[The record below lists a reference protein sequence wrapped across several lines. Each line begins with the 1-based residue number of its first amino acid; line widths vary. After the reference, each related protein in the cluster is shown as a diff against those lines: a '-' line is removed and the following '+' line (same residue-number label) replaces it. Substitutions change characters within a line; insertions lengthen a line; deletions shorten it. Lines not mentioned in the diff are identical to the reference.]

1 MIDSILASEDIADF
15 NRPGGTDKQSI
26 HSYGPVYED
35 LLARFQG
42 KSVNLLEVGV
52 QYGGSLLLWHQLLP
66 KAYIVGVDVQNAVHP
81 SIFERMDNARYS
93 LIVDDAYSDATAA
106 KIKTIMPT
114 GIDVAIDDG
123 PHTLASQVA
132 FIKLYAPQ
140 LSENGIAIIED
151 VQDVGWL
158 NSLREAVPEGM
169 AGYSVD
175 RRHVKGRYDD
185 LMFVI
190 ARD

>member
-15 NRPGGTDKQSI
+15 DRPGGTDKQSI

-93 LIVDDAYSDATAA
+93 FIVDDAYSDATAV

-114 GIDVAIDDG
+114 GIDM
-123 PHTLASQVA
+123 PLMT
-132 FIKLYAPQ
+132 APIRLQ
-140 LSENGIAIIED
+140 A
-151 VQDVGWL
+151 
-158 NSLREAVPEGM
+158 
-169 AGYSVD
+169 
-175 RRHVKGRYDD
+175 K
-185 LMFVI
+185 
-190 ARD
+190 